1 MERPERFLNVL
12 SNGYDMINTE
22 IVFLW
27 FAFLSLNGLHEEFC
41 KRRHHKCRIGDDC
54 HSNFRHRLRSNGVNY
69 VRDFL
74 SQTTGVSQ
82 FADGGIKVGQV
93 QRSTWCVLRPAPRTP
108 PGVPR
113 YALRHAA
120 GIWRCA
126 LHLGL
131 LRNVSIHMLYSSA
144 WEA

>member
-1 MERPERFLNVL
+1 MRFRH
-12 SNGYDMINTE
+12 DMINNE
-22 IVFLW
+22 I
-27 FAFLSLNGLHEEFC
+27 AFFIVRILGLSVC
-41 KRRHHKCRIGDDC
+41 KLELRERRRHKCCIGDDC
-54 HSNFRHRLRSNGVNY
+54 HSNFRHRLRTNGVNY

-74 SQTTGVSQ
+74 SQTAGVSQ

-93 QRSTWCVLRPAPRTP
+93 QRSTWWSPTALPRIRWESPA
-108 PGVPR
+108 
-113 YALRHAA
+113 ALRHAA

-131 LRNVSIHMLYSSA
+131 LGNLSIHMVYVIA